1 MIFDMTTICI
11 IMPHI
16 RLKNNFTTP
25 SVQCSRAVCKVP
37 AGVVGTTRRGFAG
50 NSIRAAPPSNP
61 AAAAVLFQPSE
72 VEVKLS
78 LVPPFQVFQVVK
90 FSILLLHPSSC
101 CTPIP
106 NLQLATGSPW
116 LGSRL
121 FSVPSFLKNC
131 ENNFCGITSD
141 EVVLR
146 LFRHRTK
153 S

>member
-61 AAAAVLFQPSE
+61 AAAVLFQPSE

-106 NLQLATGSPW
+106 NLQLATGSPC
-116 LGSRL
+116 LGPRL
-121 FSVPSFLKNC
+121 FSVPSFSQKMRKQFLWYNK
-131 ENNFCGITSD
+131 
-141 EVVLR
+141 
-146 LFRHRTK
+146 
-153 S
+153 